1 MKKILITGANGQLGV
16 DLMDMLS
23 PFYAVKGY
31 GRAQL
36 DITKLDD
43 TINIVRGMKPNI
55 IINCGAYTNVDKAE
69 QEKDMAYRVNGLAC
83 RNLAVACL
91 ETKSQLIH
99 ISTDFVFDGKKEEP
113 YIEFDKANP
122 INIYGHSKLMGEE
135 YIRQIYPRHFI
146 LRTSWLYG
154 QYGNNFVKTMLKLAK
169 ENEILRVVDD
179 QKGTPTYTKDL
190 VRVIRLLMET
200 EAYGTYHASNNGAC
214 TWFEFA
220 SQIFSLY
227 QINKKILSVT
237 AEELKRPARRP
248 QNSVMRNYLLELDFG
263 YHLDNWADA
272 LKRFVKE

>member
-1 MKKILITGANGQLGV
+1 MKKILITGANGQLGA

-69 QEKDMAYRVNGLAC
+69 QERDMAYRVNGLAC

-99 ISTDFVFDGKKEEP
+99 ISTDFVYDGKKEEP

-237 AEELKRPARRP
+237 TEELKRSARRP

-263 YHLDNWADA
+263 YHLDNWVDA

>member
-1 MKKILITGANGQLGV
+1 MKKVLITGANGQLGV

-43 TINIVRGMKPNI
+43 TIDVIRDMKPDI

-69 QEKDMAYRVNGLAC
+69 QEQDVAYSVNGLAC

-91 ETKSQLIH
+91 KTKSQLIH
-99 ISTDFVFDGKKEEP
+99 ISTDFVFDGEKKGH
-113 YIEFDKANP
+113 YTEFDKPNP
-122 INIYGHSKLMGEE
+122 INIYGHSKFVGEE

-154 QYGNNFVKTMLKLAK
+154 QHGNNFVKTMLKLAK
-169 ENEILRVVDD
+169 ENDVLRVVDD
-179 QKGTPTYTKDL
+179 QRGAPTYTKDL
-190 VRVIRLLMET
+190 VRVIRMLMET
-200 EAYGTYHASNNGAC
+200 EAYGTYHVSNNGAC

-220 SQIFSLY
+220 AQIFSVHN
-227 QINKKILSVT
+227 INKKILPIKT
-237 AEELKRPARRP
+237 EELKRPAKRP

-263 YHLDNWADA
+263 YHLEHWADA
-272 LKRFVKE
+272 LKRFMKE